1 MVAIDSRK
9 RRDGA
14 AIEELGWLNPI
25 DKEKSYSLKED
36 RILYW
41 LGEGATPSDAAHA
54 LLKRAGIA
62 HKWHLISQ
70 GLDKAAVE
78 KEMMKWSMNREDVLK
93 GRKERAEKKVAE
105 VAVEAP
111 VEAAPAVEEA
121 PVEEETPTD
130 EEAPVEEE
138 TPTDEEAP
146 AEEEAEAEEE

>member
-25 DKEKSYSLKED
+25 DKEKSYSLKVD

-93 GRKERAEKKVAE
+93 SRKERAEKKVA
-105 VAVEAP
+105 
-111 VEAAPAVEEA
+111 
-121 PVEEETPTD
+121 
-130 EEAPVEEE
+130 
-138 TPTDEEAP
+138 
-146 AEEEAEAEEE
+146 

>member
-93 GRKERAEKKVAE
+93 SRKERAEKKVAE

-111 VEAAPAVEEA
+111 AEEETPAVEEA
-121 PVEEETPTD
+121 PVE
-130 EEAPVEEE
+130 
-138 TPTDEEAP
+138 AP
-146 AEEEAEAEEE
+146 AEDAEAAEIAGGEE